1 MQIKHH
7 GRVRTGAIAAVS
19 FAALV
24 GTGVL
29 ATPASAHT
37 PVWSVT
43 CDKVTVDLTQYNSR
57 VENTVTITV
66 DGKDL
71 LATTS
76 FKSKFHK
83 TLELAKH
90 GQDVSVH
97 LVVKA
102 GDTTAKHNFDKDETK
117 TVAPCKGDESTPP
130 TTTPTTPAT
139 TTPTTPATTTPGTP
153 TTPATTPSASPTSSA
168 PVVAPSQSTPP
179 TNLAETGG
187 SSSTPIIGGIAA
199 AVVAAGAGLL
209 FMNRKRRSS
218 HS

>member
-1 MQIKHH
+1 MQIKHN

-130 TTTPTTPAT
+130 TVPPTTPPTTTPTTVPATPTTPAT
-139 TTPTTPATTTPGTP
+139 TVPAT
-153 TTPATTPSASPTSSA
+153 PTSSA
-168 PVVAPSQSTPP
+168 PVVKPSQSTPP

>member
-7 GRVRTGAIAAVS
+7 GRVRTGAIAAVG

-43 CDKVTVDLTQYNSR
+43 CDKVTVDLTQYNSK

-71 LATTS
+71 LAKTS
-76 FKSKFHK
+76 FKSSFHK

-102 GDTTAKHNFDKDETK
+102 GDTSDKHNFDKDETK

-130 TTTPTTPAT
+130 KTPPTTAPSTKPSTPPAT
-139 TTPTTPATTTPGTP
+139 
-153 TTPATTPSASPTSSA
+153 PTSSA
-168 PVVAPSQSTPP
+168 PVVKPSQSTPP

>member
-1 MQIKHH
+1 MQMKHR
-7 GRVRTGAIAAVS
+7 GRVRTGAIAVAA
-19 FAALV
+19 FAALA

-37 PVWSVT
+37 PVWTVT

-66 DGKDL
+66 DDKDL

-76 FKSKFHK
+76 FKAKFHK
-83 TLELAKH
+83 VLDLPKH
-90 GQDVSVH
+90 GKDVKVH

-102 GDTTAKHNFDKDETK
+102 GDTSGKHNFDKDETK
-117 TVAPCKGDESTPP
+117 TVAPCPGDEDKPP

-139 TTPTTPATTTPGTP
+139 TTPTTTPGTP

-168 PVVAPSQSTPP
+168 PVVSPSQSTPP
-179 TNLAETGG
+179 ANLAETGG

-199 AVVAAGAGLL
+199 AVVAAGAGLIL
-209 FMNRKRRSS
+209 MNRKRRSS

>member
-1 MQIKHH
+1 MQMKHH
-7 GRVRTGAIAAVS
+7 GRVRTGAIAAIS

-24 GTGVL
+24 GAGAL

-37 PVWSVT
+37 PNWTVT
-43 CDKVTVDLTQYNSR
+43 CDSVKVDLTQYNAK
-57 VENTVTITV
+57 VDNTVTITV

-71 LATTS
+71 LATKEFKGS
-76 FKSKFHK
+76 FHT
-83 TLELAKH
+83 TLPLAKH
-90 GQDVSVH
+90 GQDVKVR

-102 GDTTAKHNFDKDETK
+102 GDKDADPKWSVDETK

-130 TTTPTTPAT
+130 VTPSTPPSTTPSTTPAT
-139 TTPTTPATTTPGTP
+139 PTPTASTP
-153 TTPATTPSASPTSSA
+153 SA
-168 PVVAPSQSTPP
+168 PVVKPSSSTPP
-179 TNLAETGG
+179 NLAETGG
-187 SSSTPIIGGIAA
+187 SSATPVIGGIAA

>member
-1 MQIKHH
+1 MQIKHN

-37 PVWSVT
+37 PAWTVT
-43 CDKVTVDLTQYNSR
+43 CDKVTVDLTQYNR
-57 VENTVTITV
+57 KVENTVTITV

-71 LATTS
+71 LATTT
-76 FKSKFHK
+76 FKSSFHK

-90 GQDVSVH
+90 GQPVSVH

-102 GDTTAKHNFDKDETK
+102 GDTTPKHNFDKDETQ
-117 TVAPCKGDESTPP
+117 TVKPCEGDETTPP
-130 TTTPTTPAT
+130 TTPPTVPPTTVPATPTTPAT
-139 TTPTTPATTTPGTP
+139 TVPAT
-153 TTPATTPSASPTSSA
+153 PTSSA
-168 PVVAPSQSTPP
+168 PVVKPSQSTPP

>member
-1 MQIKHH
+1 MKHR
-7 GRVRTGAIAAVS
+7 GRVRTGAIAVAA
-19 FAALV
+19 FAAV
-24 GTGVL
+24 AGTGVL

-71 LATTS
+71 LATTT
-76 FKSKFHK
+76 FKAKYH
-83 TLELAKH
+83 TVLDLPKH
-90 GQDVSVH
+90 GKDVAVH

-102 GDTTAKHNFDKDETK
+102 GDTSAKHNFDKDETK
-117 TVAPCKGDESTPP
+117 TVAPCKGDEEKPPVTTKPTTPAPSKSTTPA
-130 TTTPTTPAT
+130 TTPTTPAT
-139 TTPTTPATTTPGTP
+139 TVTP
-153 TTPATTPSASPTSSA
+153 SA

-179 TNLAETGG
+179 ANLAETGG

>member
-1 MQIKHH
+1 MQMKHR
-7 GRVRTGAIAAVS
+7 GRVRTGAIAVAG

-43 CDKVTVDLTQYNSR
+43 CDKVTVDLTQYNNR

-71 LATTS
+71 LATTT
-76 FKSKFHK
+76 FKAQFHK
-83 TLELAKH
+83 VLDLPKH
-90 GQDVSVH
+90 GKDVAVH

-102 GDTTAKHNFDKDETK
+102 GDTGKHNYDKDETQ
-117 TVAPCKGDESTPP
+117 TVAPCKGDEEKPPTTPP
-130 TTTPTTPAT
+130 TTA
-139 TTPTTPATTTPGTP
+139 PTTPATTTPGTP
-153 TTPATTPSASPTSSA
+153 TTPATTTPAPTPTSSA
-168 PVVAPSQSTPP
+168 PVVSPSQSTPP
-179 TNLAETGG
+179 ANLAETGG

-209 FMNRKRRSS
+209 LMNRKRRSA